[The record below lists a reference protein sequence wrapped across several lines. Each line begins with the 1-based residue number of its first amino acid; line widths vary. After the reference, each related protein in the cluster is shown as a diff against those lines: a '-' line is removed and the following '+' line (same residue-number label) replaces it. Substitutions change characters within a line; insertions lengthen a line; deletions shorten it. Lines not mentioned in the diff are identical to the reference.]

1 MTDEDRKAVWKS
13 FRKYLRTREG
23 ITGDDLNTIIQAA
36 EHHVPALVRRRV
48 MPEFGEL
55 YDNSLGL
62 KQLLFLERMIEQDE
76 QALTQRQGY
85 ACFRAIRGYARFYA
99 DTHGLNIADYLP
111 DENNYPVPDEDL
123 PLHEGREYEV
133 RGIRYERDKDARSR
147 CIEHYGCRC
156 QVCGMSFEEVYG
168 EIGKHFIEVHH
179 LIPISERGGDYVV
192 DPVNDLIPICSNCHS
207 MVHRIHGMLLSPN
220 KLKRLVE
227 SNRHTSSG
235 E

>member
-1 MTDEDRKAVWKS
+1 
-13 FRKYLRTREG
+13 
-23 ITGDDLNTIIQAA
+23 
-36 EHHVPALVRRRV
+36 
-48 MPEFGEL
+48 
-55 YDNSLGL
+55 
-62 KQLLFLERMIEQDE
+62 
-76 QALTQRQGY
+76 
-85 ACFRAIRGYARFYA
+85 
-99 DTHGLNIADYLP
+99 
-111 DENNYPVPDEDL
+111 
-123 PLHEGREYEV
+123 
-133 RGIRYERDKDARSR
+133 
-147 CIEHYGCRC
+147 
-156 QVCGMSFEEVYG
+156 MSFEEVYG